1 MRPISPTRLLLFL
14 LLSVR
19 PLPSAECAG
28 PGKPLQLHSVVRGVI
43 GNLNEKS
50 ERVVRDDGE
59 WKALWK
65 RLGLPLNPAPGP
77 PAIDFGKDMVVAVVA
92 GEGRGVVEIE
102 IVRVE
107 QRPGCLLVTVS
118 ERGVPKKMS
127 AGQFARF
134 HPFHFVRIP
143 TTGDPVAF
151 SFVKR

>member
-1 MRPISPTRLLLFL
+1 MRPISPSRLLLFL
-14 LLSVR
+14 LLSTR
-19 PLPSAECAG
+19 PLPSAQCPG

-50 ERVVRDDGE
+50 ERVVRAEPE
-59 WKALWK
+59 WKALWN

-77 PAIDFGKDMVVAVVA
+77 PAIDFGKDMVVAVAA
-92 GEGRGVVEIE
+92 GEGRGVVEVE

-118 ERGVPKKMS
+118 ERGVPNKMS
-127 AGQFARF
+127 ADQFGRF

-143 TTGDPVAF
+143 TTGAPVVF
-151 SFVKR
+151 NFVKR